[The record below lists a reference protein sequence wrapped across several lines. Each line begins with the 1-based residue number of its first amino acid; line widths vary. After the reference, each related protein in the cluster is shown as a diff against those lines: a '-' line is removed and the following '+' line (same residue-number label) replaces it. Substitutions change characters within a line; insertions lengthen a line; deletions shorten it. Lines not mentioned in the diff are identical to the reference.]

1 MYVKPQ
7 DFLNILG
14 RTGKALGANPRAA
27 LRPWDDETCFHVR
40 KKRKENHRRM
50 THFTLALLDAKAVV
64 HCSVPIR
71 SVGHRRRLINPQ
83 SNLPHF
89 D

>member
-1 MYVKPQ
+1 M
-7 DFLNILG
+7 LNVII
-14 RTGKALGANPRAA
+14 N
-27 LRPWDDETCFHVR
+27 ETCYRVYGIDQE

-71 SVGHRRRLINPQ
+71 SVCHQTRLINPQ